1 MLKKNNL
8 PTNKVKIRQGKIWD
22 VVIIGGGSSGLMAG
36 AVASARHL
44 SVLIVDKNKNLGEK
58 LKITGGGRCNITNN
72 EPDIHKLLKIYGEGA
87 PYLYSPFSI
96 FGVKDTF
103 SFFESRGLPL
113 VTQARNRVFPAT
125 EKALDVFNLLNKE
138 LTKNDVA
145 IKTNCTVKELIYDD
159 PKGKNTPNGA
169 SKKIISINTNQ
180 GQFYAKSFVLS
191 TGGLS
196 HPETGSTG
204 DGYNFLRDMGHTVID
219 PTPDIVPIMIGE
231 SWVKDLAGVS
241 LSFMKITFY
250 LDGKKQFSKTGK
262 ILFTHFGLS
271 GPLILNSAKNI
282 KTLLDKGIVM
292 ANIDLYPD
300 TNIGDLEKRIIKV
313 FDLNKNKIL
322 KTIMKEIVPEGMTK
336 AFLEIVDF
344 IDLDTKVHSVK
355 KEDRRKIVDLLK
367 ALPMSV
373 EDLMG
378 YDRSV
383 VSDGGVILSEID
395 MKTMRSKKIPNL
407 YITGDLLHLNRNSG
421 GYSLQICWTT
431 GYIAGMSV

>member
-1 MLKKNNL
+1 
-8 PTNKVKIRQGKIWD
+8 
-22 VVIIGGGSSGLMAG
+22 MAG
-36 AVASARHL
+36 AIASSL
-44 SVLIVDKNKNLGEK
+44 GKLVLVIDKNKNLGEK
-58 LKITGGGRCNITNN
+58 LKMTGGGRCNITNN
-72 EPDIHKLLKIYGEGA
+72 EPDIHKMLAVYGEGA

-103 SFFESRGLPL
+103 NYFESRGLPL
-113 VTQARNRVFPAT
+113 VIQARNRVFPAT
-125 EKALDVFNLLNKE
+125 EKATDVLEVLHKESKKNKA
-138 LTKNDVA
+138 D
-145 IKTNCTVKELIYDD
+145 IKLNCTVSNIIH
-159 PKGKNTPNGA
+159 KGN
-169 SKKIISINTNQ
+169 KIVSVETNQ
-180 GQFYAKSFVLS
+180 GQLSARSFILA

-204 DGYNFLRDMGHTVID
+204 DGLRFLRELGHTIVE
-219 PTPDIVPIMIGE
+219 PSPDIVPIMVRE
-231 SWVKDLAGVS
+231 DWVKELSGVS

-282 KTLLDKGIVM
+282 KILLDKGIVT
-292 ANIDLYPD
+292 AHIDLYPD
-300 TNIGDLEKRIIKV
+300 TNIGDLEKRIVKV
-313 FDLNKNKIL
+313 FDLNKNKML
-322 KTIMKEIVPEGMTK
+322 KSVIKDIVPDGMAQ
-336 AFLEIVDF
+336 AFEEIIDF
-344 IDLDTKVHSVK
+344 IDFETKVHSVT

-367 ALPMSV
+367 ALPMSI

-395 MKTMRSKKIPNL
+395 MKTMRSKLFPNL
-407 YITGDLLHLNRNSG
+407 YVTGDLLHLNRNSG

-431 GYIAGMSV
+431 GYVAGISI